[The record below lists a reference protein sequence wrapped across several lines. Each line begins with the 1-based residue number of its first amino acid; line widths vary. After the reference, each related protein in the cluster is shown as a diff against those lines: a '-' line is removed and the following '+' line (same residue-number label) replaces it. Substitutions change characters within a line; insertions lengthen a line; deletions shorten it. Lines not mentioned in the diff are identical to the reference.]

1 MILFIFTQIGFS
13 VSYNEIPFKYKF
25 IYENIIDV
33 KNELTYEEYE
43 SLNELF
49 DIEKYEK
56 EMEEKSYLKIL
67 ESKVS
72 RDKLWNRLFYLVFV
86 GFVIVMLVFNIFLSR
101 T

>member
-49 DIEKYEK
+49 DVEKYEK

-67 ESKVS
+67 ESKVL
-72 RDKLWNRLFYLVFV
+72 RDKFWNRFFYLVLL
-86 GFVIVMLVFNIFLSR
+86 GFIIVMLIFLIYL
-101 T
+101 